1 MKKFDEYPILA
12 VTSDD
17 ESYPFGMR
25 KMSNNSVIYYKGNIS
40 LINAT
45 KNIAVIGT
53 RKISDRGRKLAYE
66 TGCILAKRKITL
78 VNGLALGCDAEAI
91 KGTLSESG
99 KCIGD
104 EGGDHR
110 RGFSRKEDRG
120 LSFER
125 RDSFR

>member
-25 KMSNNSVIYYKGNIS
+25 KMSNNSVIYYKGNIN

-53 RKISDRGRKLAYE
+53 EKYRTE
-66 TGCILAKRKITL
+66 VVNWHMKR
-78 VNGLALGCDAEAI
+78 VV
-91 KGTLSESG
+91 
-99 KCIGD
+99 
-104 EGGDHR
+104 
-110 RGFSRKEDRG
+110 F
-120 LSFER
+120 
-125 RDSFR
+125 

>member
-25 KMSNNSVIYYKGNIS
+25 KMSNNSVIYYKGDIS

-53 RKISDRGRKLAYE
+53 RKISDKGRKLALCQKAESALQLCRVGLNRCSHVRIINWQNRYW
-66 TGCILAKRKITL
+66 KRAA
-78 VNGLALGCDAEAI
+78 V
-91 KGTLSESG
+91 
-99 KCIGD
+99 
-104 EGGDHR
+104 
-110 RGFSRKEDRG
+110 
-120 LSFER
+120 
-125 RDSFR
+125 

>member
-1 MKKFDEYPILA
+1 
-12 VTSDD
+12 
-17 ESYPFGMR
+17 
-25 KMSNNSVIYYKGNIS
+25 MSNNSVIYYKGNIS

-91 KGTLSESG
+91 KGALSEGG
-99 KCIGD
+99 KCIAVMPC
-104 EGGDHR
+104 
-110 RGFSRKEDRG
+110 G
-120 LSFER
+120 LEQVQPR
-125 RDSFR
+125 LNYRLAEQIHGKGRL